1 MKKNTKRIII
11 YSLYGVICMTFLTS
25 MLFVKK
31 YMNKQV
37 NKSDLNVEIKPVNNT
52 KIDDKVVPVFND
64 NKLISKPFNDDS
76 VGVSINFYNS
86 KEETENQE
94 NSLIYYENT
103 YMKSTGTYYKSDKE
117 YDILSIYDG
126 TVTEIKEDNLLGNIV
141 RIDYGNNIIGVYGCI
156 DSIKVKVGD
165 NVFKGDIIAKSSTC
179 KVFND
184 NNGLYFEL
192 IHDGININPELY
204 YLKKIEELD

>member
-25 MLFVKK
+25 ILFVKK
-31 YMNKQV
+31 YMNKPL
-37 NKSDLNVEIKPVNNT
+37 NKSNLNVEIKPVNNT
-52 KIDDKVVPVFND
+52 KIDDKIIPVFND
-64 NKLISKPFNDDS
+64 DNLISKPFKDDIEVVIS
-76 VGVSINFYNS
+76 FYNS

-103 YMKSTGTYYKSDKE
+103 YMKSTGIYYRSDKE
-117 YDILSIYDG
+117 FDILSIYDG
-126 TVTEIKEDNLLGNIV
+126 KVVEIKEDNLLGNVV
-141 RIDYGNNIIGVYGCI
+141 RIDYGNNIIGVYECI

-165 NVFKGDIIAKSSTC
+165 NVSKGDIIGKSSTC

-184 NNGLYFEL
+184 SNGLYFEL
-192 IHDGININPELY
+192 IHNGININPELY
-204 YLKKIEELD
+204 YFKKIEELD